1 MIRRTT
7 GEMLKIAFPKITFP
21 PNKYID
27 LVEPTDHISDKLYFS
42 NLRNEDELYNI
53 LNKNRDIFRHT
64 PRYCELDFIAEIEN
78 ANIFIELKS
87 RNIKLKAYKSTIFPL
102 NKIEYYRNLKLLN
115 RGVNNILLL
124 IFSFIDENGDN
135 NYYYIQYNKDL
146 FSSYNKMKLPN
157 GIYYNILIKD
167 LKPLEELKIIS

>member
-87 RNIKLKAYKSTIFPL
+87 RNIKLNAYKSTIFPL

>member
-1 MIRRTT
+1 
-7 GEMLKIAFPKITFP
+7 MLKIAFPKITFP

-87 RNIKLKAYKSTIFPL
+87 RNIKLNAYKSTIFPL

-115 RGVNNILLL
+115 REVNNILLL
-124 IFSFIDENGDN
+124 VFSFIDENGDN

>member
-1 MIRRTT
+1 MIRQTT
-7 GEMLKIAFPKITFP
+7 GEMLKNVFPNITFP

-53 LNKNRDIFRHT
+53 LNRNVDIFRHT
-64 PRYCELDFIAEIEN
+64 PRFCELDFIAETEN

-87 RNIKLKAYKSTIFPL
+87 RNIKLNAYKSTIFPI
-102 NKIEYYRNLKLLN
+102 NKIEYYRKLRRLN
-115 RGVNNILLL
+115 RDVNNILLL
-124 IFSFIDENGDN
+124 IFSFIDENAN
-135 NYYYIQYNKDL
+135 NIYYYIQYNKDL
-146 FSSYNKMKLPN
+146 FSNYNKMKLPN

-167 LKPLEELKIIS
+167 LKPLDELKVI

>member
-87 RNIKLKAYKSTIFPL
+87 RNIKLNAYKSTIFPL

-115 RGVNNILLL
+115 REVNNILLL
-124 IFSFIDENGDN
+124 VFSFIDENGDN
-135 NYYYIQYNKDL
+135 NYYYIQYN
-146 FSSYNKMKLPN
+146 N

>member
-64 PRYCELDFIAEIEN
+64 PRYCELDFIAEI
-78 ANIFIELKS
+78 
-87 RNIKLKAYKSTIFPL
+87 
-102 NKIEYYRNLKLLN
+102 
-115 RGVNNILLL
+115 
-124 IFSFIDENGDN
+124 
-135 NYYYIQYNKDL
+135 
-146 FSSYNKMKLPN
+146 
-157 GIYYNILIKD
+157 
-167 LKPLEELKIIS
+167 

>member
-7 GEMLKIAFPKITFP
+7 GEMLKIAFPNITFP

-87 RNIKLKAYKSTIFPL
+87 RNIKLNAYKSTIFPL

>member
-1 MIRRTT
+1 MIRQTT

-27 LVEPTDHISDKLYFS
+27 LIEPTEHISDKLYFS
-42 NLRNEDELYNI
+42 NLRNEVELYNI
-53 LNKNRDIFRHT
+53 LNRNRDIFRHT

-87 RNIKLKAYKSTIFPL
+87 RNIKLNAYKSTIFPL

-115 RGVNNILLL
+115 REVNNILLL
-124 IFSFIDENGDN
+124 VFSFIDENGDN

>member
-1 MIRRTT
+1 MIRQTT

-27 LVEPTDHISDKLYFS
+27 LIEPTEHISDKLYFS

-53 LNKNRDIFRHT
+53 LNKNVDIFRHT
-64 PRYCELDFIAEIEN
+64 PRYCELDFIAETGKT
-78 ANIFIELKS
+78 NIFIELKS
-87 RNIKLKAYKSTIFPL
+87 RNIKINAYKSTIFPL
-102 NKIEYYRNLKLLN
+102 NKIEYYRNLRQLN
-115 RGVNNILLL
+115 REVNNILLL

-146 FSSYNKMKLPN
+146 FSSYKKMKLPN

-167 LKPLEELKIIS
+167 LKPLDELKVIS